1 MADTAPSAPVT
12 RHVGK
17 LVPTNSKLLIALVIM
32 SCLVNSMTMGYDGN
46 MMNGLNILPSFYNTI
61 SLNTSGQSVNTGII
75 WVGSCVAALF
85 SGQVIDRW
93 GRKAGMAV
101 AALIAFVGIPLQA
114 AAQNPAM
121 FVVSRFIVGVGIGL
135 SSVACPTYCAETAPL
150 EWRAFCLG
158 LYYAFW
164 YGGGLLAAGVTYGT
178 AKIMSS
184 WAWRL
189 PSLIQVVPALLCLVV
204 LPFIPESPRWLMYHG
219 RQEEALEVLA
229 IMGANGDK
237 SDPVVVTQYKQIY
250 DTVTFEQTNKAS
262 QNWMDAFRTRNNRRR
277 IMLACSCAIIGN
289 MSGSGIISY
298 YLGTMLSQAGIT
310 DTNTQL
316 QINIYLSIWCLC
328 TATCGTWFADKIGR
342 KKLGAGSMAVSLV
355 FLYLVGGLTKVYGS
369 GENYSGVLG
378 TVACIFLYQGTYSF
392 GWTTLLVMYPPEVLN
407 FSLRANG
414 VSIYTF
420 FSNGAACI
428 VTFAFPF
435 ALAKIGWKTYMIN
448 ATWDVLEVIFIIWF
462 WVETS
467 NKTLEEID
475 EVLDGEMHSDAPV
488 LIAVMHGDVEVD
500 TSLKVHGHIDG
511 KEDTTS
517 KQATVTVT

>member
-1 MADTAPSAPVT
+1 MAAPSAPAT
-12 RHVGK
+12 RLVGK
-17 LVPTNSKLLIALVIM
+17 LVPRNSKVLIVLVIM

-61 SLNTSGQSVNTGII
+61 SLNTAGQSVNTGII
-75 WVGSCVAALF
+75 WVGGCVAALF
-85 SGQVIDRW
+85 SGPVIDRW
-93 GRKAGMAV
+93 GRKAGMAI
-101 AALIAFVGIPLQA
+101 AALIAFIGIPLQA

-121 FVVSRFIVGVGIGL
+121 FVVSRLIVGVGVGL

-164 YGGGLLAAGVTYGT
+164 YGGGLLASGVTYGT

-189 PSLIQVVPALLCLVV
+189 PSLIQVVPALLCLLV

-219 RQEEALEVLA
+219 REEEALEVLA
-229 IMGANGDK
+229 IMAANGDK
-237 SDPVVVTQYKQIY
+237 SHPVVVTQYKQVY
-250 DTVTFEQTNKAS
+250 DTVTFEKTNKAS
-262 QNWMDAFRTRNNRRR
+262 QNWLDAFRTRNSRRR
-277 IMLACSCAIIGN
+277 MMLACSCAIIGN

-328 TATCGTWFADKIGR
+328 TATLGTVLADKIGR
-342 KKLGAGSMAVSLV
+342 KKLGAGSMAASLV
-355 FLYLVGGLTKVYGS
+355 CLYLVGALTKLYGS

-378 TVACIFLYQGTYSF
+378 TVACIFLYQGIYSF

-448 ATWDVLEVIFIIWF
+448 ATWDVLEVVFIIFF

-475 EVLDGEMHSDAPV
+475 ELLDGEMHSDAPV

-500 TSLKVHGHIDG
+500 ASLKVHRHVDG
-511 KEDTTS
+511 KDDTS
-517 KQATVTVT
+517 KQATVTVN